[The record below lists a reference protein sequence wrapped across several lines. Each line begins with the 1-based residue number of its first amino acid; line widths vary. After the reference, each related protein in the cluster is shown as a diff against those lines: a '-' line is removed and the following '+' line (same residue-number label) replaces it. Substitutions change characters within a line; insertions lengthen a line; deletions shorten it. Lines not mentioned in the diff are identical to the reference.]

1 VSTVNAEIEIAAPI
15 DAVWKTVMDP
25 ARLGDWV
32 TIHKSLEEASRPPLH
47 KGATM
52 DQCLAIRGLTFRVHW
67 NLVKVDEPRHAEWEG
82 IGPARSRARTA
93 YSLSEGKNGS
103 TLFQYTNEFH
113 PPGGRLGSMA
123 GRMIVGATSER
134 EAKKSLAQLKSLLEK
149 HA

>member
-103 TLFQYTNEFH
+103 TLFQYTNEFQ
-113 PPGGRLGSMA
+113 PPGGRLGNMA
-123 GRMIVGATSER
+123 GRMVVGGTSER
-134 EAKKSLAQLKSLLEK
+134 EAKKSLSRLKSLLEK